1 MATNTLQ
8 DQTPKQYLRSMQL
21 VHIALLLGMIIFAGV
36 TYYMNPSTEINMF
49 ESGAFIFV
57 VPVIIMLGILL
68 GNFIFKKLINR
79 TFKQESLKSKLDNYL
94 SALIIKLAFI
104 EGPSLLALVAY
115 LLSGNLVYLLFAVVL
130 MIYFF
135 TLKPSK
141 QSIINTLNLTGD
153 LKTQFDKENEKVS

>member
-1 MATNTLQ
+1 MATNSLQ
-8 DQTPKQYLRSMQL
+8 DQTPKQYLRSVQL
-21 VHIALLLGMIIFAGV
+21 IHIALLLGMIIFAGV
-36 TYYMNPSTEINMF
+36 TYYMNPSTEIIMS

-57 VPVIIMLGILL
+57 VPVIIILGILL

-79 TFKQESLKSKLDNYL
+79 TFRQESLKTKLDNYL
-94 SALIIKLAFI
+94 SALIIKFAFV

-115 LLSGNLVYLLFAVVL
+115 LLSGNLIYMFFAIGL

-141 QSIINTLNLTGD
+141 NSIITTLKLTGESK
-153 LKTQFDKENEKVS
+153 LQFDKENEKVS

>member
-1 MATNTLQ
+1 MATNSLQ

-21 VHIALLLGMIIFAGV
+21 VHIALLVGMIVFAGV
-36 TYYMNPSTEINMF
+36 TYYMNPSTEVNF
-49 ESGAFIFV
+49 SESGAFLFV
-57 VPVIIMLGILL
+57 VPIVILLGILI

-79 TFKQESLKSKLDNYL
+79 TFKQNSLKTKLDNYL
-94 SALIIKLAFI
+94 SALIIKFAFI
-104 EGPSLLALVAY
+104 EGPSLLA
-115 LLSGNLVYLLFAVVL
+115 GNLVYLLFAVAL

>member
-1 MATNTLQ
+1 MATNSLQ

-21 VHIALLLGMIIFAGV
+21 VHIALLVGMIVFAGV
-36 TYYMNPSTEINMF
+36 TYYMNPSTEVNF
-49 ESGAFIFV
+49 SESGAFLFV
-57 VPVIIMLGILL
+57 VPIVILLGILI

-79 TFKQESLKSKLDNYL
+79 TFKQNSLKTKLDNYL
-94 SALIIKLAFI
+94 SALIIKFAFI

-115 LLSGNLVYLLFAVVL
+115 LLSGNLVYLLFAVAL